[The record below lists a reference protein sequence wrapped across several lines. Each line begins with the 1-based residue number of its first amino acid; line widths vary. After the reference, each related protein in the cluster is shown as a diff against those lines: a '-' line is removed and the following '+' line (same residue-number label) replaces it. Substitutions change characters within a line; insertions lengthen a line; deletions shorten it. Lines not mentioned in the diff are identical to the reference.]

1 MKIIKFY
8 KLFTCKNL
16 VSKFSYIRLGIF
28 CGCFLFSGVL
38 SLLFAY
44 DENFET
50 MVCSDNSRFSNL
62 FSLYTHLYFFFC
74 FFFLTCVL
82 FFKLISVVYHNIYVY
97 IDNHTGIQANIEYR
111 IIEIDMDNH

>member
-50 MVCSDNSRFSNL
+50 MVC
-62 FSLYTHLYFFFC
+62 
-74 FFFLTCVL
+74 
-82 FFKLISVVYHNIYVY
+82 
-97 IDNHTGIQANIEYR
+97 
-111 IIEIDMDNH
+111 